1 MPSLSAH
8 VGAREARASGVRFA
22 ADAAAAA
29 RGGGDAANT
38 ATSAAPARL
47 PPKRAVARARARRR
61 SPPSARRRPGR
72 TPRRTPPPRG
82 CTANPT
88 GRSPLDAPRAS
99 RTSSP
104 RAKSGRTSCTTPGR
118 TAATKTP
125 PRGGVFAT
133 AWASSTPNTGA
144 RGRGRGERTSAPRP
158 RDETPH
164 APFPSGPRREY
175 LRSIGLEPE
184 TRADG
189 SWIGDDP
196 NAIDPMDHPAHPFNA
211 LVRRRGV
218 E

>member
-29 RGGGDAANT
+29 REAAT
-38 ATSAAPARL
+38 RRIPRRPPRPLVSRL
-47 PPKRAVARARARRR
+47 KPVARARARRR